1 MENGKDKG
9 IFLNGKF
16 IEKDKIRFTK
26 ISGVE
31 LQAKESKKVDE
42 KISIAN
48 DNLNRVLID

>member
-26 ISGVE
+26 LTGVE
-31 LQAKESKKVDE
+31 LQAKESKKVEE
-42 KISIAN
+42 KIGIAN
-48 DNLNRVLID
+48 DHLNRVLID